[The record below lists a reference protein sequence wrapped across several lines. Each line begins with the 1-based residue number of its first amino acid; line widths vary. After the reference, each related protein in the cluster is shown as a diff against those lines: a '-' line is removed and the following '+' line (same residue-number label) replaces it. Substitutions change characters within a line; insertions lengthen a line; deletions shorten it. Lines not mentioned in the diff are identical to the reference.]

1 MKKYFIFA
9 AIATAGL
16 FASCSSSDD
25 ITSSDVQNPIEDADA
40 RQAIRLNLATPT
52 MTTRGT
58 GTVGGVGTGT
68 ETNTHY
74 STNVWAGQT
83 INVFMFNKGDAT
95 AAVLY
100 ANVDEYN
107 ADHDPDI
114 DAAAFAA
121 LTTEQKTK
129 TPASAGGTTLNLTE
143 AHDPTAAANSAPVYL
158 YDNQKMITP
167 GSAENLIPGMDASL
181 AKGEAMIEDGTIN
194 YYPPKGN
201 FDFFG
206 YHADDAVTGAVDKT
220 TAATSLWTVPFTIN
234 GTQDLMS
241 TKAALTG
248 DENTSGTQAY
258 IMANATNHTTDYYSA
273 YAARKEVHPT
283 LTFKHLLTRLQFS
296 VIAGNKSA
304 AGYVAGTPAD
314 YYTQA
319 ECDTHNA
326 GLENALA
333 AIDNASFY
341 TFTGCLTNEV
351 DNPSWTT
358 NGTIQTVKTQEESS
372 TTYTI
377 VQVLQNNNSSNTDIN
392 HEGMVGKYFAVAAT
406 ALTANTA
413 YELHAVTKNGD
424 NYSITTTASGI
435 SAKDIAE
442 TTLAAATACINAYNA
457 TLSGAWTTATVK
469 TAAQESHL
477 DASQAVKV
485 KKIEVL
491 SANTKGKLAVAWTA
505 DNMTDPDKIT
515 WDADQGLDATRWL
528 TLMDRPE
535 YKKKDGAAAAAVADF
550 TDLTARNTALT
561 NQKTALQA
569 EKTALEGATTPDQT
583 AIAAKQ
589 AEITAVDALITALTD
604 SATNREADMITAET
618 YALLTAA
625 AQTAKYE
632 AIDNP
637 KNEKLIDLT
646 PTSPTGTL
654 SGETFTPSATPTP
667 VGESIILSPGA
678 YDANGVAQTGTAA
691 TDKITMKVTLAQN
704 VPTNWNHPTFLTEKT
719 QQYELDITAPAGG
732 FKQNTSYNIK
742 LTVYGLERIVVIA
755 EVEPWIDG
763 GEIPVGQD

>member
-1 MKKYFIFA
+1 MIMKKYFIFA
-9 AIATAGL
+9 AVAAAGL
-16 FASCSSSDD
+16 LTSCSSSDD
-25 ITSSDVQNPIEDADA
+25 IASNDVGAIENPDA

-58 GTVGGVGTGT
+58 GTVGGVGKDGDA
-68 ETNTHY
+68 NTHH
-74 STNVWAGQT
+74 SANFWAGQT
-83 INVFMFNKGDAT
+83 INVFMFNKSDAT
-95 AAVLY
+95 AAVY
-100 ANVDEYN
+100 YTQTEIDEATAAYTTDNVSGMDGDAQTSWMAAHPAYGKSTT
-107 ADHDPDI
+107 DI
-114 DAAAFAA
+114 
-121 LTTEQKTK
+121 K

-158 YDNQKMITP
+158 YDNQTMITP

-273 YAARKEVHPT
+273 YAARKEVHPS

-319 ECDTHNA
+319 ECDEYNA
-326 GLENALA
+326 TLGGHKSEGDLTN
-333 AIDNASFY
+333 IY
-341 TFTGCLTNEV
+341 TFTSYVGETDQAPYYSGKAEILSESEGYTKVKVIANSVASFIGNEYAVHQVIANLSTAGTLELLTP
-351 DNPSWTT
+351 DTHQSLNPK
-358 NGTIQTVKTQEESS
+358 IFVKGFENQ
-372 TTYTI
+372 
-377 VQVLQNNNSSNTDIN
+377 
-392 HEGMVGKYFAVAAT
+392 
-406 ALTANTA
+406 ALTA
-413 YELHAVTKNGD
+413 
-424 NYSITTTASGI
+424 
-435 SAKDIAE
+435 AE
-442 TTLAAATACINAYNA
+442 ANAYNA
-457 TLSGAWTTATVK
+457 TLLGARTTATEK
-469 TAAQESHL
+469 TPAQAAHL
-477 DASQAVKV
+477 DPLQAVKV

-505 DNMTDPDKIT
+505 ADLTDPNKIT
-515 WDADQGLDATRWL
+515 WDATQDDEDDRWL

-535 YKKKDGAAAAAVADF
+535 YKKVANAAAAEVADF

-604 SATNREADMITAET
+604 SATHREADMITAET

-719 QQYELDITAPAGG
+719 QQYELDITAPTGG

-763 GEIPVGQD
+763 GNIEVGQD